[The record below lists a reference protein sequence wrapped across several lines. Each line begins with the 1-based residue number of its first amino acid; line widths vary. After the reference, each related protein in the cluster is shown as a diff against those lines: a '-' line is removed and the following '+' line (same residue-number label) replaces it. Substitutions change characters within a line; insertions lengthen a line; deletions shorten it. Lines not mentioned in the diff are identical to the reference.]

1 MSATQLRDPFEVA
14 DVDLELSLA
23 RLEEDPG
30 APALE
35 TWVGRV
41 LLLVAIALVL
51 VVDLRL
57 ANASPTYQAGQ
68 EAWNVAYLEQIAQ
81 HGTPPVMG
89 KDTFEIDPTGPLPP
103 RTVAI
108 RGLERP
114 VHGAAPFVF
123 ANTQMPQLLAF
134 ERPGGYYLV
143 APIAWVVPWH
153 DRVLVLR
160 LLSIL
165 LICVSLGFLWAA
177 VREAWPRNPLAAG
190 LATMVFASM
199 GGLISTYALFQ
210 PQVLM
215 LPLWCAGLWLAV
227 RDGRR
232 RTCSWSTVLVWAAAT
247 CISSLP
253 LPAAIAIVVY
263 LARARRGAGVP
274 ARTPA
279 RVPRDGAGPDD
290 RVGRCGTCT
299 RTGTC
304 GPSTRRPTGPSGHRD
319 WQVLRAVLDQ
329 VGAVNRAI
337 FDSLYIA
344 GLPPVTR
351 AALATAPFVA
361 GVLACALVWALLS
374 GRIAAARLPLART
387 GALVL
392 VSFASAYLT
401 LFIESVAAGAA
412 GRLHRLLL
420 RRLRGCLGGRGRGR
434 RDGAARRPSPART
447 RGRRRH
453 RAGARSADVEHA
465 RGVIPRPGRP
475 IPRGVR
481 CAA

>member
-30 APALE
+30 APSLE
-35 TWVGRV
+35 TWVGRA
-41 LLLVAIALVL
+41 LLVVAIALVL

-57 ANASPTYQAGQ
+57 ANASPTYQAQQ

-89 KDTFEIDPTGPLPP
+89 KDAFEIDPTGPLPP

-114 VHGAAPFVF
+114 VHGAAPFVV
-123 ANTQMPQLLAF
+123 ANVSMPQLLAF

-143 APIAWVVPWH
+143 APIAWIVPWH
-153 DRVLVLR
+153 ARVLVLR

-165 LICVSLGFLWAA
+165 LICVSLAFLWVAI
-177 VREAWPRNPLAAG
+177 REAWPRNPLAAG
-190 LATMVFASM
+190 VATMVFASM

-232 RTCSWSTVLVWAAAT
+232 RTCSWSTVLVWTAAT

-253 LPAAIAIVVY
+253 LPAAIAVVLY
-263 LARARRGAGVP
+263 LAVRAEGRVSLRGRLP
-274 ARTPA
+274 AYLATVLAPTLVWVLWNLHA
-279 RVPRDGAGPDD
+279 YGNLWPLNVAADGTI
-290 RVGRCGTCT
+290 R
-299 RTGTC
+299 
-304 GPSTRRPTGPSGHRD
+304 HRD
-319 WQVLRAVLDQ
+319 WEVLRAVLDQ

-351 AALATAPFVA
+351 AALVTAPFVA
-361 GVLACALVWALLS
+361 LVLACALVWALLS
-374 GRIAAARLPLART
+374 GRIAAARLPLARA
-387 GALVL
+387 GALLL

-401 LFIESVAAGAA
+401 LFIESVAAGQQVAYTAYYFGGYAA
-412 GRLHRLLL
+412 AWAGAVGVGVTAPLVGH
-420 RRLRGCLGGRGRGR
+420 RRLGLAAVGGI
-434 RDGAARRPSPART
+434 ALVLAVQMLNTPVA
-447 RGRRRH
+447 
-453 RAGARSADVEHA
+453 
-465 RGVIPRPGRP
+465 
-475 IPRGVR
+475 
-481 CAA
+481 